1 MFVIVVVRSS
11 DWEACVARRAG
22 SSTEGGDTKGGTGIK
37 QTGAEAL
44 VARRM
49 KTQGRWHAW
58 KLKKGLRRL
67 RRKSVM
73 KGRKVS
79 VGTRA
84 RAESAGEGFP
94 FGRGGGRISA
104 RQRGTGGVV
113 KRLCGALQAAP
124 CSFKSETS
132 TSAASCGW
140 RCSAATN
147 RTADRQS
154 GSCIGMF
161 RLAAAASG
169 GVFGC
174 CWCCRGNVCSCHV
187 GLEIWLLC

>member
-1 MFVIVVVRSS
+1 MFVIVVARSS

-67 RRKSVM
+67 RRKSVIEGKKSIRWYQGQGRNCRGRVSFR
-73 KGRKVS
+73 KG
-79 VGTRA
+79 GA
-84 RAESAGEGFP
+84 YIGQAE
-94 FGRGGGRISA
+94 
-104 RQRGTGGVV
+104 GTGGVV